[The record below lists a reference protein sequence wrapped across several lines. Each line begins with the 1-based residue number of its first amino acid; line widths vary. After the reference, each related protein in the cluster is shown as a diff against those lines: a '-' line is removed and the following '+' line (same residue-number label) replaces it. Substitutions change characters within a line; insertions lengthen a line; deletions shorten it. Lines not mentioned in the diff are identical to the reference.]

1 MMPSTTASPVNV
13 RLPEGVSAARAAAK
27 AVDLGHLPEW
37 DLSDLY
43 SGLEAPEFAADMA
56 RAEEMCRG
64 FSNRYAGRIAELAA
78 AESASERLAEAVK
91 AYEGIEDLLGKLAR
105 EHSKRID
112 ASRRRQFGHKLKMDL
127 FENLNMMLDEESVNE

>member
-43 SGLEAPEFAADMA
+43 PGIEAPEFAADMT
-56 RAEEMCRG
+56 RAEEECRR
-64 FSNRYAGRIAELAA
+64 FSETYAGRIAALASA
-78 AESASERLAEAVK
+78 PDASERLA
-91 AYEGIEDLLGKLAR
+91 
-105 EHSKRID
+105 
-112 ASRRRQFGHKLKMDL
+112 
-127 FENLNMMLDEESVNE
+127 